1 MMPVPAVIAKY
12 RRAVLHDRESAEY
25 FDLLSQSVD
34 EELQSQWEN
43 AITAA
48 EVGRIANPQL
58 MDIMGN
64 QLKHGI

>member
-1 MMPVPAVIAKY
+1 MMPVTMVITKY
-12 RRAVLHDRESAEY
+12 HRAVFNDRESKEY

-48 EVGRIANPQL
+48 EVGRIAKPQL

-64 QLKHGI
+64 RLKHGI